1 MHKPPGGRRAAPPAS
16 RPIVAV
22 LLGLS
27 VLLAA
32 VTTGAARSAETKPP
46 HVVSTGAE
54 TALTKHLT
62 PERPTVFVFLKPSST
77 LEAAFLAERVRE
89 AAGRV
94 GFALVHLKTGEE
106 PVARQYEVKQTPTA
120 IVYDRRGRLVA
131 RSADANEIRAAIRKA
146 AGVPRIDW
154 AEPGDPRFEEA
165 RKILGGPPQIPGI
178 MRTMTLQPSY
188 MASLMELS
196 GKAHFSDGF
205 LPRRTKELVATYVS
219 ALNKC
224 RY

>member
-1 MHKPPGGRRAAPPAS
+1 MHKTHGGRRGALPAS
-16 RPIVAV
+16 RSVVA
-22 LLGLS
+22 LFGLS

-32 VTTGAARSAETKPP
+32 VPARSARSAETKPP
-46 HVVSTGAE
+46 VVSTGAE
-54 TALTKHLT
+54 VALTKHLT

-94 GFALVHLKTGEE
+94 GFALVHLKTGDE
-106 PVARQYEVKQTPTA
+106 PVARQYEVKETPTVL
-120 IVYDRRGRLVA
+120 VYDRRGRMVA
-131 RSADANEIRAAIRKA
+131 RSADADAIRAATRKA

-205 LPRRTKELVATYVS
+205 LPRRTKEMVATYVS